1 MPSFPLHAA
10 RLSDWAVT
18 HLLAPAD
25 VDCTTT
31 VMLKILDG
39 KCKMGPRDK
48 DVIPVLY
55 DAIRHRPGQLLG
67 EDMHAL
73 IARARD
79 GEREALVAEIYEH
92 RVLAETAISRPVM
105 KAYKARLR
113 EAGVLGGSGGD

>member
-1 MPSFPLHAA
+1 MSLSSPQSAELAA
-10 RLSDWAVT
+10 WALA
-18 HLLAPAD
+18 HLVEPVD

-48 DVIPVLY
+48 DVIPLLY
-55 DAIRHRPGQLLG
+55 DAIRDRPGRMLG
-67 EDMHAL
+67 ADMHAL
-73 IARARD
+73 IARARG
-79 GEREALVAEIYEH
+79 GEREALVAQIYEH

>member
-18 HLLAPAD
+18 HLLEPVD

-39 KCKMGPRDK
+39 KCKMGSRDK

-67 EDMHAL
+67 ADMHVL

-79 GEREALVAEIYEH
+79 GECEALVAEIYEH

-113 EAGVLGGSGGD
+113 EAGVLGGSGGE

>member
-1 MPSFPLHAA
+1 MSPEQIA
-10 RLSDWAVT
+10 DWARAQLT
-18 HLLAPAD
+18 NPLD

-48 DVIPVLY
+48 DVIPLLY
-55 DAIRHRPGQLLG
+55 AALRGRPGRLLG
-67 EDMHAL
+67 EDMHTL
-73 IARARD
+73 IARAGA

-113 EAGVLGGSGGD
+113 EAGVLGAGVD

>member
-1 MPSFPLHAA
+1 MSPEQIA
-10 RLSDWAVT
+10 DWASA
-18 HLLAPAD
+18 HLTDPLD

-48 DVIPVLY
+48 DVIPLLY
-55 DAIRHRPGQLLG
+55 DALRGRPGRLLG
-67 EDMHAL
+67 EDMHML
-73 IARARD
+73 IARARA

-105 KAYKARLR
+105 KGYKARLR
-113 EAGVLGGSGGD
+113 EAGVLGAGAD

>member
-1 MPSFPLHAA
+1 MPATRPALAE
-10 RLSDWAVT
+10 WALT
-18 HLLAPAD
+18 HLLDPVD

-55 DAIRHRPGQLLG
+55 DAIRDRQGKLLG
-67 EDMHAL
+67 DGMHAL
-73 IARARD
+73 IARARA
-79 GEREALVAEIYEH
+79 GEREALVSEIYEH

-113 EAGVLGGSGGD
+113 AAGVLGGSGEAE